1 MDCLFIMATALCMGL
16 LGGLLGIGG
25 SVIMIPAMVFFFGEN
40 QHLYQASAMIC
51 NFFIGASATL
61 AHKQAQSIVPRT
73 LKAMIPAAII
83 GIILGVAISN
93 SPLFAGDQSYLLA
106 RCFGGFLI
114 YVAIYNSLKYF
125 KRFNSA
131 DQTDNHEHSLP
142 GETFIGLITGL
153 GAGLLGMGAGTLSTP
168 LQQILLK
175 MPLRRAMSNSAVL
188 IMSMAWLGALYKNLS
203 LEQHQTSFALFNSR
217 SAALD
222 SMKIAGCIIPIAIA
236 GAFLGG
242 YLMHKLPKNLV
253 RTVFIIVLILAA
265 IRLLSVQPN
274 LPTAP

>member
-1 MDCLFIMATALCMGL
+1 MDYLFLMATGLCMGL

-25 SVIMIPAMVFFFGEN
+25 SVIMIPAMVCLFGEN

-61 AHKQAQSIVPRT
+61 AHKKARSIVPQT

-93 SPLFAGDQSYLLA
+93 SPLFAGGKSYLLA
-106 RCFGGFLI
+106 RVFGAFLV
-114 YVAIYNSLKYF
+114 YVAIHNSLKF
-125 KRFNSA
+125 SERFNSA
-131 DQTDNHEHSLP
+131 DLTDDHEHCSLR
-142 GETFIGLITGL
+142 ETFIGLITGL

-188 IMSMAWLGALYKNLS
+188 IMSMAWLGAIYKNLS
-203 LEQHQTSFALFNSR
+203 LEQHQTSFALFNSS
-217 SAALD
+217 SALLD
-222 SMKIAGCIIPIAIA
+222 SLKIAGCIVPVAII
-236 GAFLGG
+236 GALIGG
-242 YLMHKLPKNLV
+242 HLMHKLPKNLV
-253 RTVFIIVLILAA
+253 RTVFIIVVILAA
-265 IRLLSVQPN
+265 LRLLAVQPG
-274 LPTAP
+274 LPT